1 MSMNRIVVLMFFVFI
16 LEGALMPWL
25 IPAGFGERII
35 PHFVFVFVLYSALY
49 GNRHQALLLGVGFG
63 LLQDIVFYGHLI
75 GAHTF
80 LMGLIGYFTGVL
92 FTARKAT
99 LMMAVAVV
107 GLACL
112 LYDSTLL
119 FIYKVFKISTADYA
133 WALLHY
139 ILPSLFLQLVFML
152 LCYIPLRKMFQST
165 QKIQTEDDGE

>member
-25 IPAGFGERII
+25 IPAGFGDRII
-35 PHFVFVFVLYSALY
+35 PHFVFVFVLYAALY
-49 GNRHQALLLGVGFG
+49 GNRHQALLLGAGFG
-63 LLQDIVFYGHLI
+63 LLQDIVYFGHLI

-92 FTARKAT
+92 FAARKAT

-119 FIYKVFKISTADYA
+119 FIYKVFKISNADYA
-133 WALLHY
+133 WALLNH

-165 QKIQTEDDGE
+165 QKIQTEDDEE